1 MADDYSSP
9 LNQKFNEMNEKYAKD
24 AIRYSKHGYETT
36 SLSGGILKTYKKI
49 RNQSVEE
56 LLEGDYW

>member
-1 MADDYSSP
+1 
-9 LNQKFNEMNEKYAKD
+9 MNEKYAKD